1 MGGEQAANVLTQ
13 ITRDARAKKG
23 QEWSMEQ
30 EEAFRKPL
38 LAQYEKEGHPLYST
52 ARLWDDG
59 IIMPHETRKY
69 LAMGLEIAL
78 NDDKKEKRFDTKFG
92 VFRM

>member
-23 QEWSMEQ
+23 QEWTAEQ

-59 IIMPHETRKY
+59 IIMPQETRKY

-78 NDDKKEKRFDTKFG
+78 KEKKEKRFDTKFG

>member
-23 QEWSMEQ
+23 QEWTAEQ
-30 EEAFRKPL
+30 EEAFHKPL
-38 LAQYEKEGHPLYST
+38 LTQYEREGHPLYST

-59 IIMPHETRKY
+59 IIMPEDTRKY
-69 LAMGLEIAL
+69 LAMGLQVAL
-78 NDDKKEKRFDTKFG
+78 SKPEKRFDTKFG